1 MSISILFLLSFLLHG
16 LCEWLPFL
24 LCSGFLL
31 LQVFSVFNIT
41 ISHHNPLT
49 ISQSDIV
56 ILFSEKTIV
65 EIADAKNELHYQLII
80 KVLKPFDHNMREGY
94 RPQHIE
100 MAIFGNDEIS
110 IGNYGTIHVFIC
122 KESACVLAPTQQPFP
137 QSGYHCPT
145 AFQSLFGDE
154 N

>member
-1 MSISILFLLSFLLHG
+1 MSLFF
-16 LCEWLPFL
+16 
-24 LCSGFLL
+24 
-31 LQVFSVFNIT
+31 
-41 ISHHNPLT
+41 
-49 ISQSDIV
+49 
-56 ILFSEKTIV
+56 EKTFV
-65 EIADAKNELHYQLII
+65 EIAETKNELHYQLII
-80 KVLKPFDHNMREGY
+80 KILKPFDHNMREGY

-110 IGNYGTIHVFIC
+110 IGYYGTIHEFIC